1 VPFLA
6 EKCGVLLDGAE
17 TAVAHHEQAEIHLP
31 EASAKALDDLSQ
43 ADVEALLAEELSEID
58 ELLKG
63 F

>member
-1 VPFLA
+1 MRM
-6 EKCGVLLDGAE
+6 E
-17 TAVAHHEQAEIHLP
+17 T
-31 EASAKALDDLSQ
+31 LDDLSQ